1 MRIFTRTTVVRYCE
15 RYPQARSGLEY
26 WHKLA
31 KKARWACLLEVR
43 EDFPHAD
50 PVIVASGNPVVVFN
64 IAGNKYRLIAAIHYN
79 TQRLF
84 VLTVLTHAEY
94 DKENWKDTL

>member
-1 MRIFTRTTVVRYCE
+1 M
-15 RYPQARSGLEY
+15 
-26 WHKLA
+26 A
-31 KKARWACLLEVR
+31 KKAQWTCLLEVR

-50 PVIVASGNPVVVFN
+50 SMIVASGNPVVVFN
-64 IAGNKYRLIAAIHYN
+64 IAGNKCRLIAAIHYN

-94 DKENWKDTL
+94 DKEKWKDML